1 MKNTSRNQKMQ
12 ILRKQQLSGRECFA
26 NGQKRETM
34 PKLCLHESNY
44 EYSILNSRSRGF
56 KGSRSVIKGKARL
69 LCEKGIGKKTKKT
82 DSLTRQEE
90 DIPWECG
97 QLGDKT
103 RLKAREVSCKI

>member
-1 MKNTSRNQKMQ
+1 
-12 ILRKQQLSGRECFA
+12 
-26 NGQKRETM
+26 M

-44 EYSILNSRSRGF
+44 EYSILNSRS
-56 KGSRSVIKGKARL
+56 VIKGKARL
-69 LCEKGIGKKTKKT
+69 LCEKGLGKKTKKT

-103 RLKAREVSCKI
+103 RLKAREMSCKI